1 MTTCLNE
8 IDYSTVPAPRRVPFT
23 FVLDEEESNLFP
35 DVGENQRF
43 CYRIAGV
50 GSDVP
55 TDADLSH
62 FVLVAC
68 PSLTL
73 EDIVSAQVV
82 IDGIPR
88 EVNLGDNV
96 TVQTVEHP
104 DPTTGCSGIKVD
116 FGLDK
121 VDGEMLF
128 CVTLR
133 RAFAIGPVRVCV
145 KGGQTVLSNLFICGP
160 TCGGSAGC
168 STTVAQYTTVCVP
181 VTVTPHAI
189 VGEVSTQCCGDP
201 VVTPGRAECLG
212 NPVQSCEF
220 TISQTMCLE
229 IPVAFS
235 ANAVA
240 GEAHTQCQEAV
251 LGECACGESS

>member
-1 MTTCLNE
+1 MATCLNA
-8 IDYSTVPAPRRVPFT
+8 IDYSTVPAPRRIPFT
-23 FVLDEEESNLFP
+23 FTLDEAQSNLYP

-43 CYRIAGV
+43 CYIIEGV

-62 FVLVAC
+62 FVLTAC
-68 PSLTL
+68 PTLTL
-73 EDIVSAQVV
+73 EDIVSAEVV
-82 IDGIPR
+82 IDGVPR
-88 EVNLGDNV
+88 EVILGENV
-96 TVQTVEHP
+96 TVQTAQNP
-104 DPTTGCSGIKVD
+104 DPTTGCPGLKVD

-121 VDGEMLF
+121 NGGEMLF
-128 CVTLR
+128 CITLR

-145 KGGQTVLSNLFICGP
+145 KGGEVELSNLFICGP
-160 TCGGSAGC
+160 ACGGSAGC

-212 NPVQSCEF
+212 NPVRSCEF
-220 TISQTMCLE
+220 TISQTMCLQ

-235 ANAVA
+235 ANAEA
-240 GEAHTQCQEAV
+240 GEAHTQCEEAG
-251 LGECACGESS
+251 LGACACGQSS